1 MTGDADDVGRI
12 ALEMVERFGT
22 SAVHIAR
29 KQAEIVVAVPDAPS
43 AELWHDIAD
52 AIERLQPKP

>member
-1 MTGDADDVGRI
+1 
-12 ALEMVERFGT
+12 MVERFGT

-29 KQAEIVVAVPDAPS
+29 KQAEIVAAVPDVPS